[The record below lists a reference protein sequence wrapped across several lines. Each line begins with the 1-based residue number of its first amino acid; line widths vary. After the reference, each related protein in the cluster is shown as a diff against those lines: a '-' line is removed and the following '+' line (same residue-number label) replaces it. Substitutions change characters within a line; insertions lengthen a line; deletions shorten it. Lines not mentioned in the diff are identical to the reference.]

1 VAIGHALDRLYQPDF
16 CASLATVH
24 NPYGDGGASRRIVD
38 VLQHHPLEGLL
49 KKRFHDFPQAL
60 PALD

>member
-1 VAIGHALDRLYQPDF
+1 VAIAQAIARLYEPDF
-16 CASLATVH
+16 RASLATVR

-49 KKRFHDFPQAL
+49 KKRFHDLPHTL